1 MSLYENIISIS
12 ELPHNCNESQIKEFI
27 LSYGKFCIDNIN
39 LKIRKGKKPIAFI
52 KFKYLNESDKAIK
65 LLNNQN
71 FNNSKIKVKQYIP
84 IEERINPSN
93 LFIGN
98 LPNDMNEEELFEI
111 FSKFGKISML
121 TIKKLPNNNSQ
132 YGKINFEN
140 KEDANKA
147 INKMDNYYIR
157 GKNLK
162 VTYFISE
169 EKTDIEDINCEDE
182 FVPMLII
189 NNLPKSLDNL
199 DLLKNIFEVYGKI
212 KKCGILNENNN
223 KFGVIIYSKDEEAE
237 NAKKGMKE
245 KLNINLIPN
254 DKNIIDKIDNCEKEK
269 KDNIFENY
277 RYDNIFKN
285 NNKTSSSS
293 SIATSINQSFI
304 FVKKECNNLMIK
316 NIPKDIKE
324 SDLKSFFSQFGEIK
338 KVKILTHA
346 KLTNVFNEKG
356 EIINKKFVFESLG
369 KALITFKKI
378 SSAKF
383 AKESTNEKEFL
394 IGNNL
399 IKCDIDYVE
408 KKVDTRKYHNL
419 ILTQISQPVSLNYSN
434 KTLTEL
440 SNGNNKFD
448 NGINHKNERNYHNNH
463 NVKKIT
469 VEEENL
475 LEIVKNQLK
484 IENPDERTE
493 ALGET
498 IYYFLIKFIPEYKL
512 NITKGKCDDD
522 FLCSKLTG
530 ILIKT
535 KQENLIQIFS
545 KTTRLYN
552 ALKEVLLNLMRN
564 NKLYE

>member
-1 MSLYENIISIS
+1 M
-12 ELPHNCNESQIKEFI
+12 
-27 LSYGKFCIDNIN
+27 
-39 LKIRKGKKPIAFI
+39 
-52 KFKYLNESDKAIK
+52 
-65 LLNNQN
+65 
-71 FNNSKIKVKQYIP
+71 
-84 IEERINPSN
+84 
-93 LFIGN
+93 
-98 LPNDMNEEELFEI
+98 
-111 FSKFGKISML
+111 
-121 TIKKLPNNNSQ
+121 IKK
-132 YGKINFEN
+132 
-140 KEDANKA
+140 
-147 INKMDNYYIR
+147 
-157 GKNLK
+157 
-162 VTYFISE
+162 
-169 EKTDIEDINCEDE
+169 
-182 FVPMLII
+182 
-189 NNLPKSLDNL
+189 
-199 DLLKNIFEVYGKI
+199 
-212 KKCGILNENNN
+212 
-223 KFGVIIYSKDEEAE
+223 
-237 NAKKGMKE
+237 
-245 KLNINLIPN
+245 
-254 DKNIIDKIDNCEKEK
+254 
-269 KDNIFENY
+269 
-277 RYDNIFKN
+277 
-285 NNKTSSSS
+285 
-293 SIATSINQSFI
+293 
-304 FVKKECNNLMIK
+304 
-316 NIPKDIKE
+316 IPKDIKE

-356 EIINKKFVFESLG
+356 EIINKKFDFESLG

-552 ALKEVLLNLMRN
+552 AIKEVLLNLMRN